1 MLILFDNNVPRG
13 LARALTDHGVTEARE
28 RGWGALRNGD
38 LLRVAEDA
46 GFHVMVTSD
55 KRIKFQQNLEGRA
68 IALVVLTQG
77 RWGPVRKR
85 LAEIAAAVNAA
96 TPGSYTE
103 VFIPFE

>member
-1 MLILFDNNVPRG
+1 MLVLLDNNIPRG
-13 LARALTDHGVTEARE
+13 LARALTDHSVTEARE

-68 IALVVLTQG
+68 IALIVLTQG
-77 RWGPVRKR
+77 RWGPVRER